1 MTKRVRAAGGVI
13 VFELNG
19 EPLVLA
25 THRPHY
31 DDWSIP
37 KGKLDVGETEEQCAV
52 REVLEETGLH
62 VHLHEELPVAN
73 YIDHK
78 GRPKTVRYWRMTLDL
93 QQHRVDVLPP
103 FVPNDEVD
111 EVRWLSPPDA
121 QTLLHYEHDRDLVFH
136 LFPDSRN

>member
-1 MTKRVRAAGGVI
+1 MGNTVRAAGGVV
-13 VFELNG
+13 VFDVKG
-19 EPLVLA
+19 ERLVLV

-37 KGKLDVGETEEQCAV
+37 KGKLDSGETDEQCAV

-62 VHLHEELPVAN
+62 VHLHEELPAAN

-78 GRPKTVRYWRMTLDL
+78 GRPKYVRYWRMTVDP
-93 QQHRVDVLPP
+93 QQHGDEVLTS

-111 EVRWLSPPDA
+111 EVRWLPAREA
-121 QTLLHYEHDRDLVFH
+121 QALLHYEHDRALVFH
-136 LFPDSRN
+136 LFPESRN